1 LDAAGPEP
9 LRSTLFQRFIAFCT
23 CQSHPALA
31 LRALAD
37 TLRFRDLPLAALVAE
52 EYMLGRRKTLKAK
65 FLAPLTAAIVL
76 LFSFAA
82 GLQAQHVTHND
93 NGPPAMSVT
102 LTAKNFQFDPAII
115 HIKVGQ
121 KVRLYVT
128 APDSTLGLRINPF
141 PDGATSSTPPGL
153 YFVFGEDCWKLR
165 KGETLP
171 IDVVGDTP
179 GTYTFTCCKGC
190 AKGHKSM
197 KGQLIVDP

>member
-1 LDAAGPEP
+1 MA
-9 LRSTLFQRFIAFCT
+9 S
-23 CQSHPALA
+23 
-31 LRALAD
+31 
-37 TLRFRDLPLAALVAE
+37 
-52 EYMLGRRKTLKAK
+52 LGRGKTLKAK
-65 FLAPLTAAIVL
+65 FHVPLTVALVSLFSLAPALE
-76 LFSFAA
+76 
-82 GLQAQHVTHND
+82 AQHVTHDD
-93 NGPPAMSVT
+93 NGPPAKSVT

-141 PDGATSSTPPGL
+141 PDGATNATPPGL

-165 KGETLP
+165 RGETLP

-179 GTYTFTCCKGC
+179 GTYTYTCCKGC
-190 AKGHKSM
+190 GKEHKSM

>member
-1 LDAAGPEP
+1 
-9 LRSTLFQRFIAFCT
+9 LFQRFIAFRV
-23 CQSHPALA
+23 CQSHPTLA
-31 LRALAD
+31 PRALTD
-37 TLRFRDLPLAALVAE
+37 TLRLRNLTEPHSSPKNKL
-52 EYMLGRRKTLKAK
+52 LGEAKIVKAK
-65 FLAPLTAAIVL
+65 FLVSLTAALVS
-76 LFSFAA
+76 LFFFAA
-82 GLQAQHVTHND
+82 GLEAQHVTHDD
-93 NGPPAMSVT
+93 NGPPAKSLT

-128 APDSTLGLRINPF
+128 APDSTLGLRINSF
-141 PDGATSSTPPGL
+141 PDGATAATPPGL

-179 GTYTFTCCKGC
+179 GTYTYTCCKGC
-190 AKGHKSM
+190 GKEHKSM

>member
-1 LDAAGPEP
+1 MKNKFSIP
-9 LRSTLFQRFIAFCT
+9 STVVM
-23 CQSHPALA
+23 
-31 LRALAD
+31 
-37 TLRFRDLPLAALVAE
+37 LV
-52 EYMLGRRKTLKAK
+52 
-65 FLAPLTAAIVL
+65 

-82 GLQAQHVTHND
+82 CLQAQEVTHND
-93 NGPPAMSVT
+93 NGPSAKTVT

-121 KVRLYVT
+121 KVRLFVT
-128 APDSTLGLRINPF
+128 APDATLGIRINPF
-141 PDGATSSTPPGL
+141 PEGAKTATPPGL

-179 GTYTFTCCKGC
+179 GTYSYTCCKGC
-190 AKGHKSM
+190 GKEHKSM

>member
-1 LDAAGPEP
+1 
-9 LRSTLFQRFIAFCT
+9 LRRAPSLIHYDFAF
-23 CQSHPALA
+23 
-31 LRALAD
+31 D
-37 TLRFRDLPLAALVAE
+37 GAALVAE
-52 EYMLGRRKTLKAK
+52 EQLLGEAKMMKAR
-65 FLAPLTAAIVL
+65 FLVSLTAALVP
-76 LFSFAA
+76 LFFFAA
-82 GLQAQHVTHND
+82 GLEAQHVTHDD
-93 NGPPAMSVT
+93 NGPPAKSLT

-128 APDSTLGLRINPF
+128 APDSTLGLRINSF
-141 PDGATSSTPPGL
+141 PDGATPATPPGL

-179 GTYTFTCCKGC
+179 GTYTYTCCKGC
-190 AKGHKSM
+190 GKEHKSM